1 MIVISIQIKKENSMP
16 ANRYQ
21 FKSYSTRRFRS
32 DLHERMKLF
41 AAIMGTSIEDAFNM
55 IMERGLDSLEKETKL
70 TASMPGNVK
79 YK

>member
-1 MIVISIQIKKENSMP
+1 MP

-21 FKSYSTRRFRS
+21 FKAYSTRRFRS

-41 AAIMGTSIEDAFNM
+41 AAIMNTSIEEAFNM
-55 IMERGLDSLEKETKL
+55 IVERGLSELEKETKL
-70 TASMPGNVK
+70 TVTMPGAK